1 MLKVVEKLT
10 DDSSNATP
18 FRLTKQEK
26 EMLDPNYKKPAKRKV
41 RNCTFPTDIHTDYKK
56 IK

>member
-41 RNCTFPTDIHTDYKK
+41 RNCTFPTDIHTHYKK